1 MTLQEITT
9 LRLQNQQILTN
20 HSENIASLVKKMG
33 ALQAQDYAMAKW
45 ALGVRLPSV
54 SDESVNEAMVSA
66 SIIRTHVLRPTW
78 HFVPAN
84 DVVWMTRLSADRI
97 KASMGTRDR
106 QLELTEDVFTS
117 SNNILAAAL
126 ADGKSLNREE
136 IARLLQQKG
145 IRTNENRLSHL
156 LMRAELELIICSGT
170 YRQGKP
176 SFRLL
181 ETCIP
186 EPLELSKEESLAT
199 LAKRYFSTHGPA
211 TLADFVWWSGLSQSE
226 ARQGLEANQRDFE
239 SLTIEGKTYWMST
252 NFCPDKDVSSQVHLL
267 PAFDEYLISYRD
279 RSAMIAPHHNPKTI
293 YINGVFR
300 PIVVVNGKVAGLW
313 SRTTKKDAVTVNV
326 SMFDDFSDEIRF
338 LIEKCVKSYGIFL
351 GKIVDLKIEKQYED

>member
-9 LRLQNQQILTN
+9 LRLHNQQIITN
-20 HSENIASLVKKMG
+20 HSGNIASLVKKMG

-45 ALGVRLPSV
+45 ALGVRLNSIM
-54 SDESVNEAMVSA
+54 DEAVNEAMASA

-78 HFVPAN
+78 HFVPAS
-84 DVVWMTRLSADRI
+84 DLVWMTRLSADRI
-97 KASMGTRDR
+97 KTSMRTRDR

-126 ADGKSLNREE
+126 AEGKSMNREE

-156 LMRAELELIICSGT
+156 LMRAELELIICSGA
-170 YRQGKP
+170 YRLGKP

-186 EPLELSKEESLAT
+186 KPLELSKEESLAT
-199 LAKRYFSTHGPA
+199 LAKRYFSAHGPA
-211 TLADFVWWSGLSQSE
+211 TPADFVWWSGLSQRE
-226 ARQGLEANQRDFE
+226 AKQGLEANQHELE
-239 SLTIEGKTYWMST
+239 SLTMDEKTYWMSKD
-252 NFCPDKDVSSQVHLL
+252 FCRDKHVSSQVHLL

-279 RSAMIAPHHNPKTI
+279 RSAMIASHHNPKTI
-293 YINGVFR
+293 FTNGVFR

-313 SRTTKKDAVTVNV
+313 TRTIKKEVVTVSV
-326 SMFDDFSDEIRF
+326 AMFDDFSDEIRF
-338 LIEKCVKSYGIFL
+338 LIEKSVKSYGIFL
-351 GKIVDLKIEKQYED
+351 GKIVDLKIEKTI